1 MLCFIKLKNI
11 TFNTQKR
18 GIIHWFEIK
27 NPTNTSQK
35 DIKSY
40 FLPCRK
46 SLIAES
52 PSCHSNMNC
61 KCNRKIVSRDI
72 LWSPGLWC
80 STKTLMLKFS
90 IFAVIFISTHGI
102 AVSNTKRYAVITT
115 FKSRFSVKKKVSV
128 VITLFWTIGIRLF
141 CKREPSVLFYNTSA
155 FIISVYNLTPWFAF
169 TTFSS

>member
-1 MLCFIKLKNI
+1 MISVTIEKSFNLGLDRKLYYVSMAERNI
-11 TFNTQKR
+11 TSIWTTCSFSVVPPCCVSSSWRTSLLTPKKT

-46 SLIAES
+46 SLIAGS
-52 PSCHSNMNC
+52 PSYHSNMNC

-80 STKTLMLKFS
+80 STKPLMLKFS
-90 IFAVIFISTHGI
+90 IFCGNFYFNSWYCG
-102 AVSNTKRYAVITT
+102 
-115 FKSRFSVKKKVSV
+115 FK
-128 VITLFWTIGIRLF
+128 TLSGLRL
-141 CKREPSVLFYNTSA
+141 L
-155 FIISVYNLTPWFAF
+155 
-169 TTFSS
+169 